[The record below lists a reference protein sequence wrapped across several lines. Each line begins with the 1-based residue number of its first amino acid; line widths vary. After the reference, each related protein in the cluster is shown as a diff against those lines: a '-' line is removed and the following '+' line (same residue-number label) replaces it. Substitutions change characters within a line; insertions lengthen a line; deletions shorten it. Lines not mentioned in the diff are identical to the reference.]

1 MKLTTVERERITDSV
16 LKIQSVRASLDQVD
30 EEKIP
35 KRDEME
41 GLEGV
46 DHGLRE
52 VLGYARRD
60 SGGSV
65 PSKPP
70 KKDEA

>member
-1 MKLTTVERERITDSV
+1 MKLNAAERERITDSV
-16 LKIQSVRASLDQVD
+16 LKIQSVRASLEQVD

-41 GLEGV
+41 ECLEGV

-52 VLGYARRD
+52 ALGYVRRKD
-60 SGGSV
+60 K
-65 PSKPP
+65 PS
-70 KKDEA
+70 D